1 MNKFDDIEEDRDDL
15 IDDNED
21 ENEDDD
27 DDTNQEL
34 FSRRNR
40 FGDGTIN
47 DKESLMYSD
56 HTASLNA
63 TSLNFAFSATKSN
76 LAVLSM

>member
-1 MNKFDDIEEDRDDL
+1 MNEFDDIEEDRDDL
-15 IDDNED
+15 IDDD
-21 ENEDDD
+21 DDDDD